1 MNSAKEKNHIYNM
14 CKGKMETYKLT
25 LKATKLYGSDVLPII
40 MNKLCNVNHNVNK
53 RIV

>member
-1 MNSAKEKNHIYNM
+1 MNSAKKKIIFII

-40 MNKLCNVNHNVNK
+40 MNKLSNVNHNVNK